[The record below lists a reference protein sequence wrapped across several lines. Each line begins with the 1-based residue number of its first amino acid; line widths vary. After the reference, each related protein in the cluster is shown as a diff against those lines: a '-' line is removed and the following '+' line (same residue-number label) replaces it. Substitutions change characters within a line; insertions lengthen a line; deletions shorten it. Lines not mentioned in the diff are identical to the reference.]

1 MRTFFQSLERKP
13 TQPGT
18 GHKNEVAGESGPQKT
33 REKTVRMGMMILSS
47 KCKCQCPGVRPRE
60 RCLSRT
66 AEGTS
71 RGRSQPGSCPETEQ
85 EVKTPVRDTD
95 CLLCFQQIT
104 GMSKALLYPVP
115 PPLWKPVTVM
125 GLQFRH
131 FLSHSQSL
139 PTLH

>member
-1 MRTFFQSLERKP
+1 MRTIFQSLERKP

-60 RCLSRT
+60 HCLSRT

-85 EVKTPVRDTD
+85 EVKTPVRDTA
-95 CLLCFQQIT
+95 CLLFLT
-104 GMSKALLYPVP
+104 DNRHVKSTALPLP